1 MVTGRKI
8 TTDAIIII
16 QQNRLSHFSYLSKS
30 LSQPVSDMKYLNLLI
45 SLAGNGTAFIFR
57 NRVKSGG
64 MCAFAVSENVL
75 LELIVNNSFDI
86 FLEVII

>member
-1 MVTGRKI
+1 
-8 TTDAIIII
+8 
-16 QQNRLSHFSYLSKS
+16 
-30 LSQPVSDMKYLNLLI
+30 MKYLNLLI